1 MYDMN
6 SYLRLLN
13 GDKQEFNIK
22 LNMVE
27 NYGISA
33 VYIDGFSNQV
43 LDSEFGAGLELANPE
58 MESFTAD
65 YRHREVWCQQAF

>member
-22 LNMVE
+22 LNMVA
-27 NYGISA
+27 NDGIYA
-33 VYIDGFSNQV
+33 GDIAGFSNQV
-43 LDSEFGAGLELANPE
+43 LDS
-58 MESFTAD
+58 
-65 YRHREVWCQQAF
+65 